1 MLGIKKFSPVC
12 RGADIQADEDIPYW
26 YSVLFGNVDNKNGPR
41 LENFFPFAV
50 LSEVCY
56 LVLFMERYCIYDLAK

>member
-26 YSVLFGNVDNKNGPR
+26 YSVLLGNVDNKNGPR
-41 LENFFPFAV
+41 LENFFSLCSIV
-50 LSEVCY
+50 
-56 LVLFMERYCIYDLAK
+56 